1 MVNPGD
7 PVWAHASQ
15 ARVRRRLLAAAA
27 AAVPGMAFGNGAG
40 AGHAPG
46 RVAAR
51 PALACSAAVAPDA
64 SLWLTGLDEQGR
76 LFVQQ
81 RSLEGALSQSR
92 WTQRRV
98 LDIGSDRVAA
108 DGESRP
114 KIAFGPNGWV
124 VIAWTQPLARP
135 YTGEIRMIRSED
147 GGRSFSAPFTV
158 HQDRQI
164 ITHRFESIAFDAR
177 GRLHVVWVDK
187 RDAEAARKAGK
198 PYVGAAIYRTLSD
211 DGARSFGPDT
221 LLAAHSCEC
230 CRIALAPAPDGGLV
244 AMWRHVFD
252 RNIRDHAFAI
262 VGDLSRPAGPPARAT
277 QDLWALDACPHHG
290 PGLTPAQSGGFH
302 AVWFGERQGLQQVR
316 YGRLTESGVPSGAWR
331 ALPDPGAEH
340 ADLASS
346 GQRLAIV
353 WRSFDGQATVL
364 KAWISDDDGVNF
376 VQRTLARSTQNTD
389 HPRVLAHQ
397 GQLMALWRTSSE
409 VFLENLA

>member
-1 MVNPGD
+1 MAIGHGAGVG
-7 PVWAHASQ
+7 HAS
-15 ARVRRRLLAAAA
+15 
-27 AAVPGMAFGNGAG
+27 
-40 AGHAPG
+40 G
-46 RVAAR
+46 RAEAR
-51 PALACSAAVAPDA
+51 PALACSAAVASDGN
-64 SLWLTGLDEQGR
+64 LWLTGLDEQSR

-81 RSLEGALSQSR
+81 RSLDGVLAQSR
-92 WTQRRV
+92 WAQRR
-98 LDIGSDRVAA
+98 LIDIGPDRVAA

-135 YTGEIRMIRSED
+135 YTGEIRMVRSED

-177 GRLHVVWVDK
+177 GRLHVLWVDK

-198 PYVGAAIYRTLSD
+198 PYVGAAIYRTVSD

-221 LLAAHSCEC
+221 VLAEHSCEC

-252 RNIRDHAFAI
+252 RNVRDHAFAPL
-262 VGDLSRPAGPPARAT
+262 GDLSRLPGPPARAT
-277 QDLWALDACPHHG
+277 EDLWALDACPHHG
-290 PGLTPAQSGGFH
+290 PGLTPAQVGGFH
-302 AVWFGERQGLQQVR
+302 AVWFGERTGLQLVR
-316 YGRLTESGVPSGAWR
+316 YGRLSDSGTPSGAWR
-331 ALPDPGAEH
+331 VLPDPGAEH

-364 KAWISDDDGVNF
+364 KAWTSEDDGVNF
-376 VQRTLARSTQNTD
+376 VQRTLARTTQDND
-389 HPRVLAHQ
+389 HPRVLAHE
-397 GQLMALWRTSSE
+397 GRLIAVWRTSSE
-409 VFLENLA
+409 VFLENLV

>member
-1 MVNPGD
+1 MVK
-7 PVWAHASQ
+7 Q
-15 ARVRRRLLAAAA
+15 RRRLITAAAL
-27 AAVPGMAFGNGAG
+27 AVPGLALGQGSGAG
-40 AGHAPG
+40 QAHGQAPT
-46 RVAAR
+46 RAR
-51 PALACSAAVAPDA
+51 PRAALACSAAAAADGT
-64 SLWLTGLDEQGR
+64 LWLTGLDEQGR

-81 RSLEGALSQSR
+81 RSLLAAPAQSR
-92 WTQRRV
+92 WMERRV

-135 YTGEIRMIRSED
+135 YTGEIRMIRSDD

-177 GRLHVVWVDK
+177 GRLHVLWVDK
-187 RDAEAARKAGK
+187 RDTEAARKAGQ
-198 PYVGAAIYRTLSD
+198 PYVGAAIYRTVSE
-211 DGARSFGPDT
+211 DGGKSFGPDT

-252 RNIRDHAFAI
+252 RNIRDHAFAV

-290 PGLTPAQSGGFH
+290 PGLAPAQSGGFH
-302 AVWFGERQGLQQVR
+302 AVWFGERNGLQQVR
-316 YGRLTESGVPSGAWR
+316 YGRLTEAGTPSGAWR

-346 GQRLAIV
+346 GRRLAIV

-364 KAWISDDDGVNF
+364 KAWVSDDDGAQF
-376 VQRTLARSTQNTD
+376 VQRTLARSTEDTD

-397 GQLMALWRTSSE
+397 GQLIAVWRTRSE
-409 VFLENLA
+409 VFVEQLV